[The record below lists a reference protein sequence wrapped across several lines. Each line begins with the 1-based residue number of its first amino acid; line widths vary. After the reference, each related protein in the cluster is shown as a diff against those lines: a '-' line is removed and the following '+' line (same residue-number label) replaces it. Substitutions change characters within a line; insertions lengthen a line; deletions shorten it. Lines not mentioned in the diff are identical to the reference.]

1 MNCKVCRH
9 PQRLAIEEEL
19 LRCTP
24 LRLIAQRNAG
34 LSAWSIHRHRQ
45 HLPVQLVKAERAAEA
60 SAPAELLTRIADMI
74 TGCEAIISEAR
85 KKKNWRDCIAAQ
97 RELRECVTLL
107 ARVNGELQPQPG
119 AGSLHLHRHQ
129 HVHMPGGAQSAD
141 DLELAI
147 AEHVREATDNFNPQ
161 EIERLKQL
169 VESALPALPA

>member
-1 MNCKVCRH
+1 
-9 PQRLAIEEEL
+9 
-19 LRCTP
+19 
-24 LRLIAQRNAG
+24 
-34 LSAWSIHRHRQ
+34 
-45 HLPVQLVKAERAAEA
+45 
-60 SAPAELLTRIADMI
+60 MI

-147 AEHVREATDNFNPQ
+147 AEHVREATDNFNPR